1 MNNNLIKATMAFE
14 DNNLDESLR
23 LVETII
29 EQQNETD
36 FTDALL
42 LKAKILYKQQKWGD
56 TLNILNKI
64 LDVDPNNE
72 QASNYK
78 TIVQNIL
85 TFWHKD
91 NYNP

>member
-1 MNNNLIKATMAFE
+1 MNNKLIQATEAF
-14 DNNLDESLR
+14 DKNNLDESLQ
-23 LVETII
+23 LIEAII
-29 EQQNETD
+29 DQQTEPHITE
-36 FTDALL
+36 ALL

-56 TLNILNKI
+56 TLNILNNI
-64 LDVDPNNE
+64 LDIDPTNE

-78 TIVQNIL
+78 TIVLNIL

>member
-64 LDVDPNNE
+64 LDIAPNNE